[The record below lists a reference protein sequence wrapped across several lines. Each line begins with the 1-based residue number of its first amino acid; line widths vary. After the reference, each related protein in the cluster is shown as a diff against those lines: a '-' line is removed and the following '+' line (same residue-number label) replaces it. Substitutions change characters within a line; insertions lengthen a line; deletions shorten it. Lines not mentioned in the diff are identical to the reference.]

1 MVDKIFV
8 IRLFKW
14 IVLIGVELRMWGI
27 IVSGI
32 IWISSSGV
40 SLSLLIRKNV
50 INWYFNELV
59 GIDYVLFIV
68 CLNKW
73 RIYELIEGK
82 LIKMLS
88 IWRINFF
95 IDDVF
100 IFVRKEFFW
109 KVIFFRRV
117 CWRNGESLFCLRVLS
132 RWLF

>member
-109 KVIFFRRV
+109 KVIFFRRI
-117 CWRNGESLFCLRVLS
+117 CWRNGEGLFCLGVLS